1 MAEPTWRWWK
11 QDQIGTGD
19 PLLGPIVGKVWVG
32 RLVVELC
39 FRDMGRRG
47 FRWGPW
53 FMQDK
58 KLTQKYTYFP
68 QVQVFFVSSKD
79 HFYIFRKTFAG
90 CSEWS
95 QKPKA
100 ENSKKDLV

>member
-1 MAEPTWRWWK
+1 MPGLSWCVLRGLCPRAMAGPAWGWWK
-11 QDQIGTGD
+11 QDQIYMED

-39 FRDMGRRG
+39 FRDMSRRG

-58 KLTQKYTYFP
+58 KK
-68 QVQVFFVSSKD
+68 
-79 HFYIFRKTFAG
+79 
-90 CSEWS
+90 
-95 QKPKA
+95 
-100 ENSKKDLV
+100 